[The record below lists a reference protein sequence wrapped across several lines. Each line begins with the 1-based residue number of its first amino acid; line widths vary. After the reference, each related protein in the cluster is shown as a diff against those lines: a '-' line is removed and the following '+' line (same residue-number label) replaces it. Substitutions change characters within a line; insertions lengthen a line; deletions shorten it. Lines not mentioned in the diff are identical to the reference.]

1 MAIVTLDLS
10 KPFYLVEIYDK
21 STNDLKYRWCT
32 DQLIENENINK
43 VQPRAPLKPLN
54 ETYIIDIYVDSRLET
69 PTNSC
74 EVKILNDFNQTLELE
89 IGDKIKIYFG
99 YCKKGGSLEP
109 MFSLGYTGKVSELE
123 TKFNV
128 VIIKGISAIHKLT
141 TQTLTQSFSK
151 IMSIDEIIKKLATY
165 YGKLK
170 LAKDGIGVTS
180 ISKQKGFAISKQMS
194 VYEHIER
201 LAEFAGFVVYMD
213 VDDKFNAKPWQ
224 PANLK
229 GSSHDNDKTDPSQIW
244 ITERDETEHDF
255 TMQYLHRYQCGTTIT
270 DLELNKPEPLNAE
283 IEVMNFQ
290 DFSSDQYTYSISP
303 TSSCSR
309 FENGQ
314 AKLLK
319 FGNINTKSSGTKYI
333 LPGISTGDLQKI
345 ARNIY
350 SKKHHGI
357 IGRIEVIGAPQIRL
371 GDGIKL
377 ENECFEMLSRNDTI
391 FQVIEIE
398 HIYNMNEGFI
408 SRIGIQEY
416 ISASSKSD
424 VGNTDNLI
432 RSSLTKLM

>member
-1 MAIVTLDLS
+1 MERVTLDLS

-32 DQLIENENINK
+32 EQLIENENINK
-43 VQPRAPLKPLN
+43 VQPLAPLKPLN
-54 ETYIIDIYVDSRLET
+54 ETYITEIYVDSRAET
-69 PTNSC
+69 PTNYC
-74 EVKILNDFNQTLELE
+74 EVKILNDFNQTFELEL
-89 IGDKIKIYFG
+89 GDKIKIYFG

-109 MFSLGYTGKVSELE
+109 TFSLGYTGKISELE

-128 VIIKGISAIHKLT
+128 VILKGISAIHKLT
-141 TQTLTQSFSK
+141 TQTMTQSFSK
-151 IMSIDEIIKKLATY
+151 IMSLDEIIKKLAIY

-194 VYEHIER
+194 VYEHIEC

-213 VDDKFNAKPWQ
+213 VNDKFNAKPWQ

-229 GSSHDNDKTDPSQIW
+229 GVSHDNDSADSTIIW
-244 ITERDETEHDF
+244 IMERDETEHDF
-255 TMQYLHRYQCGTTIT
+255 TMQYLHRYQCGTTIL
-270 DLELNKPEPLNAE
+270 DLEFNKPEPLNAE

-290 DFSSDQYTYSISP
+290 DFSSDQYSYSISP

-309 FENGQ
+309 FENVRS
-314 AKLLK
+314 KLLK
-319 FGNINTKSSGTKYI
+319 FGNINTKSSGTKSI
-333 LPGISTGDLQKI
+333 LSGFSAGDLQKI
-345 ARNIY
+345 ARNIH
-350 SKKHHGI
+350 SKKHIGI

-377 ENECFEMLSRNDTI
+377 ENVNFEELSMKDTI

-408 SRIGIQEY
+408 SRIGIQAET
-416 ISASSKSD
+416 S
-424 VGNTDNLI
+424 
-432 RSSLTKLM
+432 

>member
-1 MAIVTLDLS
+1 MSTVNLDLS
-10 KPFYLVEIYDK
+10 KPYYLVEIYK
-21 STNDLKYRWCT
+21 ESTNDLKYRWSS
-32 DQLIENENINK
+32 EK
-43 VQPRAPLKPLN
+43 N
-54 ETYIIDIYVDSRLET
+54 ETYITDIYVNSRLE
-69 PTNSC
+69 PPSNVC
-74 EVKILNDFNQTLELE
+74 EVEIVNDPKRALELE

-109 MFSLGYTGKVSELE
+109 TFSLGYTGKVSELE

-151 IMSIDEIIKKLATY
+151 IMSLDEIIKKLVTY

-170 LAKDGIGVTS
+170 VAQDGIGVTS

-194 VYEHIER
+194 VYEYIER

-224 PANLK
+224 PAKLK
-229 GSSHDNDKTDPSQIW
+229 GSSDDNDDIDPSQIW
-244 ITERDETEHDF
+244 IAERDETEHDY
-255 TMQYLHRYQCGTTIT
+255 TVQYLHRYQSSATIL

-314 AKLLK
+314 AQLFN

-333 LPGISTGDLQKI
+333 LSGFSTRDLQKI
-345 ARNIY
+345 GRKIN
-350 SKKHHGI
+350 SKKYHGI

-371 GDGIKL
+371 GDGIK
-377 ENECFEMLSRNDTI
+377 FETESFGKQSMKDTI

-408 SRIGIQEY
+408 SRIGIQ
-416 ISASSKSD
+416 A
-424 VGNTDNLI
+424 
-432 RSSLTKLM
+432 